1 MYIKLS
7 ILFLGK
13 TLTNTDPKPNPNSEI
28 TLEFLTQKNSAI
40 INVYCCFE
48 LVF

>member
-28 TLEFLTQKNSAI
+28 TLEFLTQKNYVI
-40 INVYCCFE
+40 Y
-48 LVF
+48 